1 MLTVKARLQQLS
13 NEVAALIRH
22 DFSKNE
28 EVMMMRKWLLVVR
41 VFSRA
46 VMLYAQLL
54 KLSAQNTTTE
64 TN

>member
-1 MLTVKARLQQLS
+1 
-13 NEVAALIRH
+13 
-22 DFSKNE
+22 
-28 EVMMMRKWLLVVR
+28 MRRWLLEVR

-54 KLSAQNTTTE
+54 KLNAQNTTTE